1 MLVARLRAILPAPH
15 GCEKVELL
23 ETHISFVLLAGAYAY
38 KIKKSVNLGFLD
50 FTTLSA
56 RRFYCEE
63 ELRLNR
69 RYAPQLYLAVI
80 SITGSAEDPAIGGIG
95 SPIEYAVQMRAFAQP
110 NLASRVLMR
119 GELQPHH
126 IDVLAARIAAFHDG
140 IHRVDTSTALGTPSC
155 IRQAAVEN
163 IDEIERLLDC
173 ADAKRELGRL
183 RQWTA
188 RDWAALSDA
197 FAQRRTE
204 GFVRECHGDLHL
216 ENIALV
222 DGEITPF
229 DGIEFSDTL
238 RWIDV
243 MNEIAFLIMD
253 LQYRCRPDLARRF
266 LNAYLEHTGDYA
278 GLVVLRFYLV
288 YRGMVRAKIACVRA
302 AQGGVDESVRSDLR
316 TEYERH
322 LSLAQSHLEPQRPAI
337 AIMHGMSG
345 CGKTTLSQGMLE
357 AMEAVRIRSDIERKR
372 LIGMQ
377 ANSRS
382 DSEIGGGLYREEMTE
397 RTYLHLLAGVRAIIG
412 AGYIAIVDAAFLKR
426 WQRQMFREYAKQHGV
441 PFAIVAFSAREAELR
456 ARIAQR
462 QSKGKDASEADL
474 AVLEYQL
481 ATAEALTS
489 DELPD
494 AIRYDTTEM
503 LAIAGSHETWR
514 PLLDRLGVKDRN
526 FNRTTPSIRGRCTPD
541 NGAFSSSKP

>member
-1 MLVARLRAILPAPH
+1 MLVARLRAILPTLH

-23 ETHISFVLLAGAYAY
+23 ETHISYVLLAGAYAY

-69 RYAPQLYLAVI
+69 RYAPQLYLAVVP
-80 SITGSAEDPAIGGIG
+80 ITGSAEDPAIGGTG
-95 SPIEYAVQMRAFAQP
+95 PPIEYAVQMRAFAQP
-110 NLASRVLMR
+110 DLASRVLMR

-155 IRQAAVEN
+155 IRQAALEN
-163 IDEIERLLDC
+163 IDEIERLLDR
-173 ADAKRELGRL
+173 ADANDDLGRL

-188 RDWAALSDA
+188 REWAALSDA
-197 FAQRRTE
+197 FAQRRAE

-253 LQYRCRPDLARRF
+253 LQYRRRPDLARRF

-288 YRGMVRAKIACVRA
+288 YRAMVRAKIACVRA
-302 AQGGVDESVRSDLR
+302 AQGGVDESARSNLR

-322 LSLAQSHLEPQRPAI
+322 LSLAQSYLEPQRPAI
-337 AIMHGMSG
+337 VLTHGMSG

-357 AMEAVRIRSDIERKR
+357 TMGAVRIRSDVERKR
-372 LIGMQ
+372 LVGMQ
-377 ANSRS
+377 VHSRS
-382 DSEIGGGLYREEMTE
+382 DSEIAGGLYREDMTE
-397 RTYLHLLAGVRAIIG
+397 RTYLHLLAGVQAIIG
-412 AGYIAIVDAAFLKR
+412 AGYIAIVDATFLKR
-426 WQRQMFREYAKQHGV
+426 WQRQMFREHAKQHGV
-441 PFAIVAFSAREAELR
+441 PFAIVTFCAREADLR

-462 QSKGKDASEADL
+462 QSNGKDASEADL
-474 AVLEYQL
+474 AVLGHQL

-494 AIRYDTTEM
+494 EIRYDTTGL

-514 PLLDRLGVKDRN
+514 PLMDRLGVKDRN
-526 FNRTTPSIRGRCTPD
+526 FNRTTPSIR
-541 NGAFSSSKP
+541 

>member
-1 MLVARLRAILPAPH
+1 MAIVLTAPTKNETGTPIDQRMLVARLHAVLTTLH
-15 GCEKVELL
+15 GCDKVELI
-23 ETHISFVLLAGAYAY
+23 ETHISYVLLAGAYAY

-50 FTTLSA
+50 FSTLSA

-69 RYAPQLYLAVI
+69 RYAPQLYLAVVP
-80 SITGSAEDPAIGGIG
+80 ITGSAEDPAIGGIG
-95 SPIEYAVQMRAFAQP
+95 PPIEYAVQMRAFAQP
-110 NLASRVLMR
+110 DLASRVLMR
-119 GELQPHH
+119 GELQLRHV
-126 IDVLAARIAAFHDG
+126 DELAARIAAFHDG
-140 IHRVDTSTALGTPSC
+140 VHRVDTSTALGTPSC
-155 IRQAAVEN
+155 IRQATVEN
-163 IDEIERLLDC
+163 IDEIGRLLDR
-173 ADAKRELGRL
+173 ADANDALGRL

-188 RDWAALSDA
+188 RESDALSDA
-197 FAQRRTE
+197 FAQRRAE
-204 GFVRECHGDLHL
+204 GFVRECHADLHL

-253 LQYRCRPDLARRF
+253 LQYRHRPDLAWRF

-288 YRGMVRAKIACVRA
+288 YRAVVRAKVACVRA
-302 AQGGVDESVRSDLR
+302 SQGGMDESARSNLR

-322 LSLAQSHLEPQRPAI
+322 LSLAQSYLEPQRPAI
-337 AIMHGMSG
+337 IITHGVSG
-345 CGKTTLSQGMLE
+345 SGKTTFSQGMLE
-357 AMEAVRIRSDIERKR
+357 AVGAVRIRSDVERKR
-372 LIGMQ
+372 LAGMP

-382 DSEIGGGLYREEMTE
+382 DSEITGGLYREDMTE
-397 RTYLHLLAGVRAIIG
+397 RTYLHLLARAQAIIG
-412 AGYIAIVDAAFLKR
+412 AGHIAIVDATFLKR
-426 WQRQMFREYAKQHGV
+426 WQRQMFREHAKQHGV
-441 PFAIVAFSAREAELR
+441 PFAIVTFRAPDAELR

-474 AVLEYQL
+474 AVLEHQL

-494 AIRYDTTEM
+494 EIRYDTTGL
-503 LAIAGSHETWR
+503 LAIARSHETWR
-514 PLLDRLGVKDRN
+514 PLIDRLGVL
-526 FNRTTPSIRGRCTPD
+526 
-541 NGAFSSSKP
+541 

>member
-1 MLVARLRAILPAPH
+1 MTTVPTAPTKNEVSARIDQRMLVARLRAFLATLH

-23 ETHISFVLLAGAYAY
+23 ETHISFVLVAGAYAY
-38 KIKKSVNLGFLD
+38 KIKKSVTLAFLD

-69 RYAPQLYLAVI
+69 RYAPQLYLAVVP
-80 SITGSAEDPAIGGIG
+80 ITGSAEHPAIGGTG
-95 SPIEYAVQMRAFAQP
+95 SPIEYAVQMRAFAQAD
-110 NLASRVLMR
+110 LASRVLMR

-126 IDVLAARIAAFHDG
+126 VDALAARVAAFHDG
-140 IHRVDTSTALGTPSC
+140 IDRVDTSTALGTPSC

-163 IDEIERLLDC
+163 IDEIERLLDR
-173 ADAKRELGRL
+173 ADAKHDLGRL

-188 RDWAALSDA
+188 RECAALLDA
-197 FAQRRTE
+197 FAQRRAE

-216 ENIALV
+216 DNIALV
-222 DGEITPF
+222 DGEITLF

-253 LQYRCRPDLARRF
+253 LQYRLRPDLAWRF

-278 GLVVLRFYLV
+278 GLAVLRFYVV
-288 YRGMVRAKIACVRA
+288 YRAMVRAKVACVRA
-302 AQGGVDESVRSDLR
+302 AQSGLDASARSNLR

-322 LSLAQSHLEPQRPAI
+322 LRLAQSHLEPRPPAI
-337 AIMHGMSG
+337 VITHGLSG

-357 AMEAVRIRSDIERKR
+357 AIGAVRIRSDVERKR
-372 LIGMQ
+372 LAGMPVH
-377 ANSRS
+377 SRS
-382 DSEIGGGLYREEMTE
+382 DSAIAGGLYREDMNE
-397 RTYLHLLAGVRAIIG
+397 RTYLHLRAGAEAIIG
-412 AGYIAIVDAAFLKR
+412 AGAIAVVDATFLKR
-426 WQRQMFREYAKQHGV
+426 WQRQMFREHARQRGV
-441 PFAIVAFSAREAELR
+441 PFAIVTFWAQESELR
-456 ARIAQR
+456 ARIAHR
-462 QSKGKDASEADL
+462 HGKGTDASDADL

-481 ATAEALTS
+481 ATAEALAS

-494 AIRYDTTEM
+494 EIRYDTTGM
-503 LAIAGSHETWR
+503 PATAASPETWR
-514 PLLDRLGVKDRN
+514 PLLNRLGVLSR
-526 FNRTTPSIRGRCTPD
+526 P
-541 NGAFSSSKP
+541 